1 MANGIA
7 WFEVLG
13 NDFDTL
19 KRFYGELFGWA
30 YEEPMD
36 GYAIAAPD
44 GQEGLMGGV
53 GRDPSGGGGHAT
65 FYVGVEDVQAAL
77 DRAESLG
84 GSALMPPTEP
94 MPGTTIAL
102 FSDPEGHV
110 VGLVKPG
117 PPPGQPA

>member
-1 MANGIA
+1 MPHPIA

-13 NDFDTL
+13 NDYEGL
-19 KRFYGELFGWA
+19 KRFYGELFDWPF
-30 YEEPMD
+30 EEPMD
-36 GYAIAAPD
+36 GYAMAAPE
-44 GQEGLMGGV
+44 GQEGLMGGI

-77 DRAESLG
+77 DKAESLG
-84 GSALMPPTEP
+84 GTTLMPPMEP
-94 MPGTTIAL
+94 MQGTTIAL

-117 PPPGQPA
+117 PPPGQQ

>member
-1 MANGIA
+1 MANSIA

-13 NDFDTL
+13 NDFDAL
-19 KRFYGELFGWA
+19 KRFYGELFGWS
-30 YEEPMD
+30 YDEPMD
-36 GYAIAAPD
+36 GYAIAAPE
-44 GQEGLMGGV
+44 GQDGLMGGV
-53 GRDPSGGGGHAT
+53 GRDPSGAGGHAT
-65 FYVGVEDVQAAL
+65 FYVGVDDVQAAL
-77 DRAESLG
+77 DKAESLG

-117 PPPGQPA
+117 PPPEGA